1 MRKAFLG
8 ASAVLLVAIGIYA
21 LNYCIPFNLTYVKQ
35 VKAQHLRDNV
45 KEWKMLGEPAS
56 YGHTNETD
64 TSYVWRT
71 NLTVASAP
79 ISAVMRLDSAL
90 LRGRGYLLVTE
101 NQKVF
106 WVGQDGHVKPLDE
119 K

>member
-1 MRKAFLG
+1 MRKALLG
-8 ASAVLLVAIGIYA
+8 ASVVLLVAIGLYA

-35 VKAQHLRDNV
+35 VKAQHLRDDV

-56 YGHTNETD
+56 YGHTNETV

-71 NLTVASAP
+71 NIVVGSAP
-79 ISAVMRLDSAL
+79 VPAVMRLESSL
-90 LRGRGYLLVTE
+90 FRGRGYLVATE
-101 NQKVF
+101 KQEVF
-106 WVGQDGHVKPLDE
+106 WVEPDGHAEPLDG